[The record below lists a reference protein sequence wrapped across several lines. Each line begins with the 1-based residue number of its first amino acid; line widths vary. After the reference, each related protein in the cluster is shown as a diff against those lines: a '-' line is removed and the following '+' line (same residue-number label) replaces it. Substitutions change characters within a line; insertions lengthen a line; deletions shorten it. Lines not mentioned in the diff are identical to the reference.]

1 MFRAVVG
8 SILGL
13 AIAAPALAASEIET
27 CRDAGATSEA
37 RLAACSA
44 VIADAT
50 MSGGPKAAAH
60 AYIGDSLA
68 RKRDYD
74 GAILAFTK
82 AHEADPENVLYLNMR
97 GLAYG
102 NKGDDESALADFDQC
117 MKLRPNF
124 PAPHNNRGIIFMR
137 RGDFDLAFEEFSA
150 AAQRAAESL
159 HQSL

>member
-1 MFRAVVG
+1 MFRAILG

-13 AIAAPALAASEIET
+13 AIAGPALAASEIGT
-27 CRDAGATSEA
+27 CRDAGAASEA

-50 MSGGPKAAAH
+50 ITGGSKAAAH

-82 AHEADPENVLYLNMR
+82 AHEADPENVFYINLR
-97 GLAYG
+97 GMAYG
-102 NKGDDESALADFDQC
+102 NKGDDEFRAGG
-117 MKLRPNF
+117 LRF
-124 PAPHNNRGIIFMR
+124 MHEAAP
-137 RGDFDLAFEEFSA
+137 EFSR
-150 AAQRAAESL
+150 AAQ
-159 HQSL
+159 